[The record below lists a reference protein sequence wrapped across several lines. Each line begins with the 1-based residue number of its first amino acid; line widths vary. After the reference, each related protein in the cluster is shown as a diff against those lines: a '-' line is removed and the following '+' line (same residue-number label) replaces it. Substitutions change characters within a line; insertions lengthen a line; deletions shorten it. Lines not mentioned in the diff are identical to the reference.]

1 MRIMVFVGSLVA
13 WNLSVAQDL
22 IITNARILD
31 GLGGVIENGTVAVN
45 DGRIESVSNASREIQ
60 GEVIDAA
67 GMTVMPGF
75 IDTHVH
81 VSSGWEG
88 DTLEAVQRNAD
99 EVLPEK
105 LRELL
110 DAGFTTVLTMGDY
123 LPMILDV
130 RRRIQTGEL
139 LGPRMLV
146 VGPNITAPGGH
157 PAATV
162 YEDDPLGRRYA
173 AAEVNTPEAGRAKV
187 RELATAGVDAIKAT
201 YESRDGGPRLG
212 DDVLEAIAEEAV
224 QLRSHGPGRDAGGG
238 RN

>member
-1 MRIMVFVGSLVA
+1 MVFVGSLVA

-88 DTLEAVQRNAD
+88 DTLEAVQRN
-99 EVLPEK
+99 VSVVK
-105 LRELL
+105 Q
-110 DAGFTTVLTMGDY
+110 MGQ
-123 LPMILDV
+123 I
-130 RRRIQTGEL
+130 
-139 LGPRMLV
+139 
-146 VGPNITAPGGH
+146 
-157 PAATV
+157 
-162 YEDDPLGRRYA
+162 
-173 AAEVNTPEAGRAKV
+173 
-187 RELATAGVDAIKAT
+187 
-201 YESRDGGPRLG
+201 
-212 DDVLEAIAEEAV
+212 
-224 QLRSHGPGRDAGGG
+224 
-238 RN
+238 